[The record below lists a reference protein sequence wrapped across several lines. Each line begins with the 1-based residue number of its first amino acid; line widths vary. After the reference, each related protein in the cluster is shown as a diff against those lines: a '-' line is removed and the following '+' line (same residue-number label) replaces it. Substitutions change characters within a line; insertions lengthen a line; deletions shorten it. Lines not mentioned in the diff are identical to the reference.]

1 MGSETRAR
9 LAFGALLAATL
20 ISFELLFETDGY
32 VGPALL
38 ACVFP
43 MAISGLAR
51 RWGAG
56 SILTFEISLAGL
68 FWYLALVFEAGKSF
82 YGLPTPEAAADLVT
96 LVTSAVDASA
106 IDYAPIPVRAGYV
119 VLVVV
124 GFWLATTVGEL
135 AAFRWRRPV
144 IAALPAIVLFAVAM
158 ITGTGAGSVFFL
170 AIFLITLLT
179 FWAAE
184 SSHRLRSWGR
194 WVSAWDHHKEEE
206 PEQVTSGLAR
216 RMGAS
221 CIAVTLVAPIFLPTL
236 GEGWLP
242 WRNDTG
248 TGPGSGSGGGE
259 VNLLVDIAPQLLEQ
273 TDTEMFTVQ
282 TEEPAYWRLA
292 SLVKYDGRQ
301 WHPPEDVEREE
312 ADGLRRLA
320 NDSEKQLIHEID
332 ILGLDGEYLPAA
344 VEPIALEGEFA
355 EWDDESFDLKVDEDD
370 VSEGT
375 SYEVTSA
382 VPNPTYKELR
392 EATVDDA
399 PSGEYTQTGP
409 ISPEVR
415 ALLDEWT
422 KGAKTDFE
430 KLVAIQSRL
439 RSGEFTYQTNLEE
452 TESEDYLA
460 DFLLE
465 TKAGFCQQFSTA
477 FALLAR
483 QLGYPTRVSV
493 GFLPGSGEISQG
505 GTLYTVRGTDAHA
518 WPEVKFREYGWVAFE
533 PTARGLSTQPDY
545 TIAPEAPT
553 VFREGETGNAP
564 ARGPAPDD
572 PNLPGN
578 QGVPRV
584 PTAEE
589 PQAAPPVEEPAWQA
603 AFLRLALVLLAVT
616 LIWAIT
622 VPLLKVRR
630 TKRRYRSA
638 DGPAATAIAAFRQF
652 EDDAA
657 EMFLARSPA
666 ESPSSYAR
674 RIGQDAHRVPPRPV
688 ERLAMLYELA
698 AYSPSG
704 VTDKQADEAKRIARE
719 LAAALWS
726 RSTIWQKAGR
736 LFSIRSLLPQAGV
749 RFPRLKA
756 RAASGLTLK
765 G

>member
-20 ISFELLFETDGY
+20 ISFELLFDSDGY

-43 MAISGLAR
+43 MVISGLAR

-68 FWYLALVFEAGKSF
+68 FWYLALVFEAGKTF

-96 LVTSAVDASA
+96 LVTTAVDASA

-144 IAALPAIVLFAVAM
+144 VASLPAIVLFAVAM

-170 AIFLITLLT
+170 AIFLVMLLT

-194 WVSAWDHHKEEE
+194 WVSAWDHLKEEE

-242 WRNDTG
+242 WRNDIG
-248 TGPGSGSGGGE
+248 DGPGSGGGGGR

-273 TDTEMFTVQ
+273 TDTVMFTVQ
-282 TEEPAYWRLA
+282 TEEAAYWRLA
-292 SLVKYDGRQ
+292 SLVEYDGRR
-301 WHPPEDVEREE
+301 WSELEVEREP
-312 ADGLRRLA
+312 AGGLRDVAEDHERLLTQ
-320 NDSEKQLIHEID
+320 EYD

-344 VEPIALEGEFA
+344 VEPIELEGEAA
-355 EWDDESFDLKVDEDD
+355 EWDDESFDLKVDADD

-375 SYEVTSA
+375 TYSVTSK
-382 VPNPTYKELR
+382 VPDPTYKELN
-392 EATVDDA
+392 EA
-399 PSGEYTQTGP
+399 SIGEIPAAEYVETGGP
-409 ISPEVR
+409 ISPEVQ

-422 KGAKTDFE
+422 KGAKTPFE
-430 KLVAIQSRL
+430 KLIAIQSRL
-439 RSGEFTYQTNLEE
+439 RSAEFTYRTDIEQ
-452 TESEDYLA
+452 TESEDYLS

-483 QLGYPTRVSV
+483 ELGYPTRVSV
-493 GFLPGSGEISQG
+493 GFLPGTGEISEG

-518 WPEVKFREYGWVAFE
+518 WPEVKFDEYGWIAFE
-533 PTARGLSTQPDY
+533 PTARSLSSQPDY

-572 PNLPGN
+572 PNLPANEGA
-578 QGVPRV
+578 PRV
-584 PTAEE
+584 PSAEE
-589 PQAAPPVEEPAWQA
+589 PGATPEVEEPAWQA
-603 AFLRLALVLLAVT
+603 AFLRLALVLLGGT
-616 LIWAIT
+616 LLWAIV
-622 VPLLKVRR
+622 VPLLKTQR
-630 TKRRYRSA
+630 TKRRFRRA

-657 EMFLARSPA
+657 EMFLSRSPA
-666 ESPSSYAR
+666 ESPSAYAH
-674 RIGQDAHRVPPRPV
+674 RIGTEAHRVPPRPV
-688 ERLAMLYELA
+688 ERLATLFELA
-698 AYSPSG
+698 AYSPTG
-704 VTDKQADEAKRIARE
+704 VTDRQAAEAKRVARE

-726 RSTIWQKAGR
+726 RSSIWQKAAR
-736 LFSIRSLLPQAGV
+736 LFSIRSLLPKAGM
-749 RFPRLKA
+749 RLRRP
-756 RAASGLTLK
+756 RAAPGS
-765 G
+765 